1 MAETGAETQKEGAF
15 SWAMVFII
23 IIVTALLASFYA
35 INEYA
40 TGTGALVKSANRN
53 ADRFEIVFRDFLQAR
68 FRAMSVA
75 AETMLQSRVTVEAF
89 AKGDREALVGRIEP
103 FFETLH
109 QDHGVVQLNFWKPP
123 ANLYY
128 RAGESKVQGM
138 DLSKYRKS
146 IVAANERQQKILAV
160 ETGLGGLIGV
170 RAVTPVNL
178 DGKHVG
184 VLEFVTDFNIP
195 LERAAVTT
203 GLKWGVGLV
212 KEVSERSERPA
223 DIKHDAWKG
232 NDVFFIYSDRE
243 TNEIVE
249 KLDFNPRI
257 KDYTLGKA
265 GKRTVFVKTFPVSN
279 FSGVPTIVIATLL
292 DLTEPFDTALTEVA
306 TKTAILFAV
315 ISILSVFGYIKFGQM
330 RAGLAGSLSR
340 QTHELA
346 ERAAACEV
354 AVTRLK
360 DVDTVKRGFFTNL
373 VTAVNDPLQAVA
385 GQLQSIEPI
394 AASMARGEG
403 PSPEV
408 LAVLHDRYG
417 FVLAEASRLSR
428 LVSDYRQLE
437 LFRQELVS
445 GTGVPVAVA
454 DVVGAALAEDLAG
467 FKRLPQLSIR
477 STVSAELPPV
487 RADAALLRRAI
498 AGLVSYAAQR
508 GGQGKISISARHSPE
523 KGMIDIVITGSA
535 FTAAGAPDEALIDES
550 RQFLSRV
557 SANPA
562 AMPNAAPLVAVVLS
576 RIILEF
582 YGGSLELPFKEA
594 GFIARLPVSE

>member
-1 MAETGAETQKEGAF
+1 MAETGADTQKEGAF
-15 SWAMVFII
+15 SWAIVFII

-89 AKGDREALVGRIEP
+89 AKGDREALVSRIEP

-109 QDHGVVQLNFWKPP
+109 HDHGVVQLNFWKPP

-128 RAGESKVQGM
+128 RAGEPKVQGM

-178 DGKHVG
+178 EGKHVG

-195 LERAAVTT
+195 LERAAVTS
-203 GLKWGVGLV
+203 GLKWGVGMV

-232 NDVFFIYSDRE
+232 NDVFFIYSDPE

-292 DLTEPFDTALTEVA
+292 DLTEPFDSVLSEVA

-340 QTHELA
+340 QTLELA

-394 AASMARGEG
+394 AGSMARGEA
-403 PSPEV
+403 PSPEA
-408 LAVLHDRYG
+408 LAALHDRYG
-417 FVLAEASRLSR
+417 FVLTEASRLSR

-445 GTGVPVAVA
+445 GNGVPVAIA
-454 DVVGAALAEDLAG
+454 DIVGAALAEDLAG

-508 GGQGKISISARHSPE
+508 GGQGKISIAARHSPE
-523 KGMIDIVITGSA
+523 TGMIDIVITGSA
-535 FTAAGAPDEALIDES
+535 FTAAGVPDEALIDES

-557 SANPA
+557 SANPGA
-562 AMPNAAPLVAVVLS
+562 VPNAAPLVAVVLS

-594 GFIARLPVSE
+594 GFIARLPVAE